1 MPVTFRTRKD
11 ILATPFEMIYFSSFY
26 ERTTL
31 HNSKILIITF
41 ASSREFTPS
50 AIMFC
55 GLVNTCCELLL
66 KVKLEDGLRLPSFAV
81 DLTEMILFFPNPNL
95 ERKSLN

>member
-1 MPVTFRTRKD
+1 
-11 ILATPFEMIYFSSFY
+11 MIYFSSFY

-41 ASSREFTPS
+41 ASSRQFTPS
-50 AIMFC
+50 AIMFR
-55 GLVNTCCELLL
+55 GPVNTWCELLL
-66 KVKLEDGLRLPSFAV
+66 KVKLWDELPLPNFAE
-81 DLTEMILFFPNPNL
+81 DLTEMMVFFPNPNL